1 MFVVGGSYKGFYL
14 NQIHKVG
21 NVDLI
26 VFQQGI
32 IYDFDYAEEYLGD
45 GVVSKELV
53 ALNTKFN
60 CPIVVLGYKIF
71 FGKREKCF
79 IVCVNKRVS
88 VIPVYKDVNLYIKNK
103 LILISNRVNRLEFAD
118 KYFAF
123 ILMVDKNSKITSN
136 KLAKNLFVCDNKGV
150 TRWQGENF
158 YKKFR
163 KYCYFSL
170 CFHKKMI

>member
-1 MFVVGGSYKGFYL
+1 MVGGSYKGFYL

-21 NVDLI
+21 RVDLI

-32 IYDFDYAEEYLGD
+32 IYDFDCVEEYVGN

-53 ALNTKFN
+53 ALNIRFN
-60 CPIVVLGYKIF
+60 CPIVVFGNEIF
-71 FGKREKCF
+71 LGKRERCF
-79 IVCVNKRVS
+79 IVCVNKKVS
-88 VIPVYKDVNLYIKNK
+88 VIPIYKDVSLYIKNK
-103 LILISNRVNRLEFAD
+103 QILISNEINKIKYAD

-123 ILMVDKNSKITSN
+123 ILMRDKNIKLIPN
-136 KLAKNLFVCDNKGV
+136 KLSKNLFVCDRRGV
-150 TRWQGENF
+150 IRFQEGIF

>member
-1 MFVVGGSYKGFYL
+1 M
-14 NQIHKVG
+14 
-21 NVDLI
+21 DLI

-32 IYDFDYAEEYLGD
+32 IYDFDCAEEYVGN

-60 CPIVVLGYKIF
+60 CPIVVFGYEIF
-71 FGKREKCF
+71 FGKRERCF
-79 IVCVNKRVS
+79 IVCVNKKISIVP
-88 VIPVYKDVNLYIKNK
+88 IYKDVNLYVKNK
-103 LILISNRVNRLEFAD
+103 LIAISNKINEIKFAN

-123 ILMVDKNSKITSN
+123 ILMRDKNVKINPN
-136 KLAKNLFVCDNKGV
+136 KLAKNLFVCDNSGV